1 MKRIYNVGH
10 IISCSCLINYYTRR
24 IYFMPTNVKLE
35 KVLASAKGLAAE
47 LKTFSMDTND
57 QQSKE
62 MFHMLSTDADN
73 IASTLQDRVNFVKSE
88 EPQYD
93 ELP

>member
-1 MKRIYNVGH
+1 
-10 IISCSCLINYYTRR
+10 
-24 IYFMPTNVKLE
+24 MPTNVKLE